1 MSSEPAVAGKRALLR
16 SGFELALRV
25 GRGFMRN
32 EGMVLANAIAYDGL
46 LSVVPLL
53 LLATA
58 LFARL
63 VDRARFLHVVR
74 QEVLAIVPQ
83 ENAAPFIAALD
94 GLLEAPS
101 ATSVLGLLTLLLFS
115 TMAFRTLQRAMARI
129 FRHRHG
135 EPLTRSLIASTAVAI
150 AYVLAIGLVSALQ
163 ALALVRIERV
173 PWLAARVPAWTEAF
187 ATLGL
192 ASLLASFYLLLPVG
206 RGNVRAALTGA
217 TLAALAWRVVQACL
231 VLYLHYIA
239 RINVIYGSLSALVVV
254 LLSFEIMAVITLLG
268 AQLTAELEQDWNARA
283 DAPD

>member
-1 MSSEPAVAGKRALLR
+1 MSTEPAVAGKRALLR
-16 SGFELALRV
+16 ITFELAQRV
-25 GRGFMRN
+25 GRGFVRN

-63 VDRARFLHVVR
+63 ADRERFLHVVR
-74 QEVLAIVPQ
+74 QEVLAIVPRD
-83 ENAAPFIAALD
+83 NAAPFIEALD
-94 GLLEAPS
+94 GLLVAPS

-115 TMAFRTLQRAMARI
+115 TMAFRTLQRAIARI

-135 EPLTRSLIASTAVAI
+135 EPRTRSLLASTAIAV

-163 ALALVRIERV
+163 ALALVRIESV

-187 ATLGL
+187 ATFGL
-192 ASLLASFYLLLPVG
+192 AALLASFYLLMPVG
-206 RGNVRAALTGA
+206 KGNWRAALTA
-217 TLAALAWRVVQACL
+217 AALAALAWRVVQAGL
-231 VLYLHYIA
+231 VLYLHHVA

-268 AQLTAELEQDWNARA
+268 AQLTAELEQDWGPSEARA
-283 DAPD
+283 G